1 MRKISLIILGLV
13 ALVRAFPNPQ
23 DEDLAILADI
33 AGKTKGPIL
42 YLIFCH
48 CHSVI
53 VNLDTGHFFHTSLP
67 QCLVFLGIHLGQE
80 SKI

>member
-33 AGKTKGPIL
+33 AGMTFKMLT
-42 YLIFCH
+42 
-48 CHSVI
+48 
-53 VNLDTGHFFHTSLP
+53 
-67 QCLVFLGIHLGQE
+67 
-80 SKI
+80 